1 MAKSIKDKNW
11 YWDSKGISHN
21 RKKLSE
27 YLTEI
32 DNMKTAN
39 INTWF
44 HVTYVP
50 GSGIRFVIPIFNPS
64 AAMPT
69 LNLSIVQIY
78 KNDKFNDI
86 SASDISVW
94 SWGRNYITL
103 YINIDNYNLGLT
115 FGETY
120 IVKVMGYI
128 KCS

>member
-1 MAKSIKDKNW
+1 MAKSIKDKNL
-11 YWDSKGISHN
+11 YFDSTGISHN

-44 HVTYVP
+44 HVTYVS

-64 AAMPT
+64 ASIPT
-69 LNLSIVQIY
+69 LNLSTVQIY
-78 KNDKFNDI
+78 KNGKFNDI
-86 SASDISVW
+86 SASDVSVW
-94 SWGRNYITL
+94 SWGRSYTTL

-120 IVKVMGYI
+120 IVKVTGYI